1 VEERV
6 PNGTG
11 TNGAE
16 ALLRTVAAAGVEVC
30 FANPGTT
37 ELPLVTGL
45 DRVPEIRAVLGLFE
59 GVCTGAADGYARMT
73 GTPALTLLHLGPGLA
88 NGLANLHNARRAGSP
103 VVNLVGEHASGHRPH
118 DPALASDI
126 GLLADWASGWV
137 RTSASSAALAVDGA
151 EAIAAAATG
160 RVATLIVPAE
170 CQWGP
175 GEPAS
180 PVPVPRPAPVPE
192 EPVAAAATALSR
204 GGTGS
209 MLLLGG
215 PALAEAGLR
224 AAARIAAATGAR
236 LMTETFPARAE
247 WGRGLPAPP
256 RLPYFPEQA
265 RAALDG
271 VGELVVA
278 GARAPVAFFG
288 YPGEPSST
296 VPQGAAVSILA
307 GAAQDG
313 AQDVVGAL
321 ERLADRLRAH
331 GVAVPSLPEPTPP
344 SGALTPETLAAAV
357 AARLPDGAV
366 VVDEGATTTL
376 GYLAQAA
383 AAPRHTVL
391 GHVGGAIG
399 QGIPVAV
406 GAAIAAPER
415 PVVALQADGS
425 GLYTVQALWT
435 QARENLDIT
444 TVVCANH
451 GYRILQVELARAG
464 QGQLGPAAAA
474 LTDLGD
480 PRIDWVSL
488 AGGLGVPARQVG
500 TSEELTAGLEWALA
514 ESGPHLLQATL

>member
-1 VEERV
+1 M
-6 PNGTG
+6 
-11 TNGAE
+11 NGAE

-151 EAIAAAATG
+151 EAIAAAAAG

-180 PVPVPRPAPVPE
+180 PVPVPRPAPVSE
-192 EPVAAAATALSR
+192 EAVTAAATALSR
-204 GGTGS
+204 GATAS

-215 PALAEAGLR
+215 PALSEAGLR

-296 VPQGAAVSILA
+296 VPPGAVVSTLA

-321 ERLADRLRAH
+321 ERLADRLRA
-331 GVAVPSLPEPTPP
+331 GDVAVRSLPRPTPP

-357 AARLPDGAV
+357 AACLPDGAV
-366 VVDEGATTTL
+366 VVDEGTTTTL

-399 QGIPVAV
+399 QGIPIAV
-406 GAAIAAPER
+406 GAAIAAPDR

-451 GYRILQVELARAG
+451 GYRILQFELARAG

-488 AGGLGVPARQVG
+488 ARGLGVPARQVG
-500 TSEELTAGLEWALA
+500 TAEELTAGLEWALA
-514 ESGPHLLQATL
+514 ESGPHLLEATL

>member
-1 VEERV
+1 M
-6 PNGTG
+6 
-11 TNGAE
+11 NGAE

-30 FANPGTT
+30 FANPGRT

-73 GTPALTLLHLGPGLA
+73 GTPALTMTGTPALTLLHLGPGLA

-103 VVNLVGEHASGHRPH
+103 VVNLVGEHPSGHRPH
-118 DPALASDI
+118 DPALASDM

-180 PVPVPRPAPVPE
+180 PVSVPRPAPVSE
-192 EPVAAAATALSR
+192 EEVTAAATALSR
-204 GGTGS
+204 GGTAS

-215 PALAEAGLR
+215 PALSEAGLR
-224 AAARIAAATGAR
+224 AAARIATATGAR

-256 RLPYFPEQA
+256 RLPYFPDQA

-271 VGELVVA
+271 VEELAVA

-296 VPQGAAVSILA
+296 VPQ
-307 GAAQDG
+307 
-313 AQDVVGAL
+313 
-321 ERLADRLRAH
+321 
-331 GVAVPSLPEPTPP
+331 
-344 SGALTPETLAAAV
+344 
-357 AARLPDGAV
+357 
-366 VVDEGATTTL
+366 
-376 GYLAQAA
+376 
-383 AAPRHTVL
+383 
-391 GHVGGAIG
+391 
-399 QGIPVAV
+399 
-406 GAAIAAPER
+406 
-415 PVVALQADGS
+415 
-425 GLYTVQALWT
+425 
-435 QARENLDIT
+435 
-444 TVVCANH
+444 
-451 GYRILQVELARAG
+451 
-464 QGQLGPAAAA
+464 
-474 LTDLGD
+474 
-480 PRIDWVSL
+480 
-488 AGGLGVPARQVG
+488 
-500 TSEELTAGLEWALA
+500 
-514 ESGPHLLQATL
+514 

>member
-1 VEERV
+1 M
-6 PNGTG
+6 
-11 TNGAE
+11 NGAE
-16 ALLRTVAAAGVEVC
+16 ALLRTAAAAGVRVC

-37 ELPLVTGL
+37 ELPLVGGL

-59 GVCTGAADGYARMT
+59 GVCTGAADGYARMV
-73 GTPALTLLHLGPGLA
+73 GKPAMTLLHLGPGLA

-103 VVNLVGEHASGHRPH
+103 VVNLVGEHASWHRPH

-126 GLLADWASGWV
+126 GLLADWVSGWV
-137 RTSASSAALAVDGA
+137 RTSASPAAVAADGA
-151 EAIAAAATG
+151 EAIAAASTG

-175 GEPAS
+175 GEPAT
-180 PVPVPRPAPVPE
+180 PVPVPAPAPVSGDA
-192 EPVAAAATALSR
+192 VQAAATALSR
-204 GGTGS
+204 GGPGS
-209 MLLLGG
+209 VLLLGG
-215 PALAEAGLR
+215 PALSEAGLR

-236 LMTETFPARAE
+236 LVTETFPARAE
-247 WGRGLPAPP
+247 WGAGLPAPR

-271 VGELVVA
+271 IGELIVV
-278 GARAPVAFFG
+278 GARAPVTFFG

-296 VPQGAAVSILA
+296 APQGAVLSTLA

-313 AQDVVGAL
+313 PQDAAGAL
-321 ERLADRLRAH
+321 ERLADRLGAPEVTIR
-331 GVAVPSLPEPTPP
+331 PLPAPTSPT
-344 SGALTPETLAAAV
+344 GALTPETLTAAV
-357 AARLPDGAV
+357 AACLPDGAV

-399 QGIPVAV
+399 QGMPVAV
-406 GAAIAAPER
+406 GAAIAAPDR
-415 PVVALQADGS
+415 PVIALQADGS

-451 GYRILQVELARAG
+451 GYRILRFELARAG
-464 QGQLGPAAAA
+464 QEQLGPATAS
-474 LTDLGD
+474 LTDLDD
-480 PRIDWVSL
+480 PRIDWVHL
-488 AGGLGVPARQVG
+488 AQGLGVPARQV
-500 TSEELTAGLEWALA
+500 SSAEELIAALEWALT
-514 ESGPHLLQATL
+514 EPGPHLLQATL